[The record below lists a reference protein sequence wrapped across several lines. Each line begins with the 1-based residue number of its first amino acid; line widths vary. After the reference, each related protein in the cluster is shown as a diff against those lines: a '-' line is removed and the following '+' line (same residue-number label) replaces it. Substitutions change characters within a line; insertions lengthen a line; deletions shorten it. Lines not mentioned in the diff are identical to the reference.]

1 MYFDRKHSALP
12 SCEFWLWLDLA
23 VAQEDQKMAFLGIFD
38 SLIPLMWLSNSEM
51 LNPSYMGR
59 VRHLH
64 VKFGIDSTDIA
75 KFGNDTTD
83 PA

>member
-1 MYFDRKHSALP
+1 
-12 SCEFWLWLDLA
+12 
-23 VAQEDQKMAFLGIFD
+23 
-38 SLIPLMWLSNSEM
+38 
-51 LNPSYMGR
+51 MGR

-64 VKFGIDSTDIA
+64 VKFGIDSTDLA